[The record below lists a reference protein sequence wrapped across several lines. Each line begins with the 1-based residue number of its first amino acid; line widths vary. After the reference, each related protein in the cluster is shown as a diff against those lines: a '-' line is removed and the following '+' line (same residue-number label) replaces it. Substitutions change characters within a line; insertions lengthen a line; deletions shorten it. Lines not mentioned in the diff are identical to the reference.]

1 MRTKALLLFGLLV
14 CSVGSRAAADPAT
27 DGGKRLAHFGYSGF
41 RKVGPLETGEVTEFS
56 NTTQLLWQLSKI
68 KQSCLKIAVAVPAD
82 GTDLIGS
89 ADLPGGRERL
99 EETQPGILTM
109 GGEVCGDELSGQIR
123 VIVRHADGTRAEPP
137 LRLSAIAQVY
147 AQPRSAAKRKAMHKE
162 IVARGEAAAKKNR
175 ADACR
180 ECRFEPDSCLIRRG
194 LVRADC
200 P

>member
-1 MRTKALLLFGLLV
+1 VFLSIGA
-14 CSVGSRAAADPAT
+14 RATADPAG
-27 DGGKRLAHFGYSGF
+27 DDGKRLAHFGYSGF
-41 RKVGPLETGEVTEFS
+41 KKVGPVQTGEVTEYS
-56 NTTQLLWQLSKI
+56 NTTQLMWQLPKI
-68 KQSCLKIAVAVPAD
+68 KQSCLKIAVVVD

-99 EETQPGILTM
+99 EETQPGILSM
-109 GGEVCGDELSGQIR
+109 GGEVCGDELAGQIR

-137 LRLSAIAQVY
+137 LKLTAIAQVY

-180 ECRFEPDSCLIRRG
+180 ECRFQPDSCLIRRG